1 MSSKLGHY
9 LRYLP
14 ACLCDAVLIAFRVQ
28 PLITTHETGADRD
41 TSLRGRL
48 RGVTALARDHPIL
61 VSFIGLALL
70 LRVIFWLYTGRVWE
84 DALVTIT
91 AARNVWDGVGLTHH
105 ASEPRVHSFT
115 SPLSVLI
122 PLVGEAFHSGLLAL
136 RLASLAGAVAA
147 IYFAY
152 RIGTLLAFH
161 WAAHILVLSYLACDQ
176 LQIFFGMAGMETQ
189 VATAIALAVLYFYLQ
204 NKWRALGVACGLA
217 TIARPEFIMFL
228 LPPLGLALLLFHI
241 RDLPKVSAPALAIA
255 LPWYTF
261 AQLYYG
267 SVIPN
272 TIVAKSLSFRNRF
285 LSAPAEYIWNYVGD
299 SWCDYVPFKEFWI
312 ARSFSAPL
320 PDAVLKIILAIL
332 LLLAFGGL
340 WTAII
345 RKSGPLLVAGA
356 AVIGF
361 LVYRNTTVLNSYYMW
376 YLPPFLALAF
386 IIAGHGLSQFA
397 QSFPRL
403 SCCIGPALGF
413 CYAFHLPFSLPLDKK
428 VQREIEVAVRERA
441 GKTLN
446 EMTTNEDTI
455 VLEPL
460 GFVGWAA
467 RNKTIFDF
475 PGLGSRVSV
484 AAIKKMPGPTVAA
497 LIDALQPTHALVRP
511 DEYDELVREFP
522 DTAVKYTVAAHIFAQ
537 PLRLQRTRGL
547 RTMSYEYGVMDN
559 DFRIL
564 RRTTDFGQVVRP

>member
-1 MSSKLGHY
+1 M
-9 LRYLP
+9 
-14 ACLCDAVLIAFRVQ
+14 Q
-28 PLITTHETGADRD
+28 PLIATDENGAGRD
-41 TSLRGRL
+41 TGLRVRL
-48 RGVTALARDHPIL
+48 RGVPSLLRKHPIL
-61 VSFIGLALL
+61 VSFIAVALL
-70 LRVIFWLYTGRVWE
+70 SRVIFWLYTGRVWE
-84 DALVTIT
+84 DALITIT
-91 AARNVWDGVGLTHH
+91 AARNVWEGVGLTHH

-115 SPLSVLI
+115 SPISVLI
-122 PLVGEAFHSGLLAL
+122 PIVGEAFHSGLLAL
-136 RLASLAGAVAA
+136 RVASLAGAVAT

-152 RIGTLLAFH
+152 RIGVLLAFH

-189 VATAIALAVLYFYLQ
+189 VVTAIALAVLYFYLH
-204 NKWRALGVACGLA
+204 NNWRALGFACGLA
-217 TIARPEFIMFL
+217 TLARPEFIMFL

-241 RDLPKVSAPALAIA
+241 RALPKVAAPALAIA
-255 LPWYTF
+255 LPWYIF

-267 SVIPN
+267 SVIPH

-320 PDAVLKIILAIL
+320 PDVALKSILAIL

-361 LVYRNTTVLNSYYMW
+361 LVYRDTTVLNSYYMW
-376 YLPPFLALAF
+376 YLPPFLALGF
-386 IIAGHGLSQFA
+386 IIVGHGLSQFA

-403 SCCIGPALGF
+403 SYCIGPALGF
-413 CYAFHLPFSLPLDKK
+413 CYALHLPFSLPLDRK
-428 VQREIEVAVRERA
+428 VQREIEGAVRERA
-441 GKTLN
+441 GTILN
-446 EMTTNEDTI
+446 EMTTKEDTI
-455 VLEPL
+455 VVEPL

-484 AAIKKMPGPTVAA
+484 AAMKKLPVPIVAA
-497 LIDALQPTHALVRP
+497 LIDALQPTYALVRP
-511 DEYDELVREFP
+511 NEFDELMQGFP
-522 DTAVKYTVAAHIFAQ
+522 ATGAKYEVAAHVRAN
-537 PLRLQRTRGL
+537 PNLRLRRRG
-547 RTMSYEYGVMDN
+547 YEYGVVDN

-564 RRTTDFGQVVRP
+564 RRTTDFAQVVRP